1 MKENPRI
8 TIAEILAE
16 QGEVLKLSLVAGEKG
31 LHRYID
37 HPRLQKP
44 SLAFAGF
51 VKHLSD
57 FRVQV
62 IGQTEIEYLETRTEA
77 EQQQVIDAV
86 FDLRLACV
94 VITRGIAP
102 PPLILAAAERTDTP
116 LIISEYKSESLM
128 ANMMLFLSHALAPIT
143 HHHGVYMD
151 VFGMGVLLRG
161 ESGIG
166 KSEIG
171 LELISRGHRLIADD
185 MVELVRETP
194 TVLVGRSPEALRYQ
208 MEVRGL
214 GILDIRNIFGAAGI
228 TDTKRV
234 RLVVDLM
241 PWEDYQ
247 EKNRL
252 NCDEEVVVHGVKLP
266 LVQLFVRP
274 GRSLAALIE
283 VATRNQLLKQRGFN
297 STETFTQALRQ
308 RIQDQSD

>member
-1 MKENPRI
+1 MR
-8 TIAEILAE
+8 
-16 QGEVLKLSLVAGEKG
+16 LVAGEKG
-31 LHRYID
+31 LQRYID

-57 FRVQV
+57 RRIQV
-62 IGQTEIEYLETRTEA
+62 VGQTEVEYLDTLPAR
-77 EQQQVIDAV
+77 EQKRVIEAV

-102 PPLILAAAERTDTP
+102 PSLILDAARRTDTP
-116 LIISEYKSESLM
+116 LIVSQLDSEELM
-128 ANMMLFLSHALAPIT
+128 ANMTLFLSHELAPVM
-143 HHHGVYMD
+143 HQHGVYMD
-151 VFGMGVLLRG
+151 VFGMGVLIRG

-185 MVELVRETP
+185 VVELVRETP

-214 GILDIRNIFGAAGI
+214 GILDIRNMFGAAGI

-234 RLVVDLM
+234 RLVVDLL
-241 PWEDYQ
+241 PWEDFQ
-247 EKNRL
+247 ENRRL
-252 NCDEEVVVHGVKLP
+252 SHDEEVTIHGVKLP
-266 LVQLFVRP
+266 LVPLFVRP

-283 VATRNQLLKQRGFN
+283 VATRNQLLKQRGMD
-297 STETFTQALRQ
+297 STKAFTEALRR
-308 RIQDQSD
+308 RIQAQER